1 MDRMVVHNGSPLS
14 STFCAYVSF
23 TMDPPCHP
31 LVISFPADLTMNIY
45 SECGRA
51 TRKEWNFMGCFDSAV

>member
-1 MDRMVVHNGSPLS
+1 MVVHNGSPLS

-31 LVISFPADLTMNIY
+31 LVISFRADLTMNIY
-45 SECGRA
+45 YECRGDMHGDEDGGEGR
-51 TRKEWNFMGCFDSAV
+51 V